1 MPLDINILMNW
12 GFLPPKNCEQIILLF
27 QLNAIGGAAVMKSLV
42 QDISVEYATLL
53 VTTVIGAYTF
63 IGGLGATF
71 YVSYFNTGIIYILMM
86 VFVMN
91 VFNDDSS
98 TRTLGNAFRNHPRRE
113 HFIS

>member
-1 MPLDINILMNW
+1 ML
-12 GFLPPKNCEQIILLF
+12 
-27 QLNAIGGAAVMKSLV
+27 GGAAVMKSLV

-86 VFVMN
+86 IFVMN

-98 TRTLGNAFRNHPRRE
+98 TRTLGNAFRNQPRR
-113 HFIS
+113 